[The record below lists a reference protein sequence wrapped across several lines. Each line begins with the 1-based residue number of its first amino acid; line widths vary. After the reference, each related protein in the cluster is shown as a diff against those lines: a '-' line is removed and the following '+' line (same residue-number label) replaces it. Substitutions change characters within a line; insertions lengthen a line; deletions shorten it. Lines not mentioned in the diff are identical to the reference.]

1 MKMTSFELLKNL
13 DIMSALTSYV
23 SFINEILFTVSK
35 ENATVLYFFNGS
47 PQGGRGGGKLSRTWG
62 RGWERGSFSPCSINL
77 SLNPSPP

>member
-1 MKMTSFELLKNL
+1 MKMTSFEFLKNL
-13 DIMSALTSYV
+13 DTMSALTSYV
-23 SFINEILFTVSK
+23 CFINEILFTVSK

-47 PQGGRGGGKLSRTWG
+47 PQGRRGGKLSRTWA

>member
-35 ENATVLYFFNGS
+35 ENATVLYFLNGS
-47 PQGGRGGGKLSRTWG
+47 PQGGRGGGKATSDLG
-62 RGWERGSFSPCSINL
+62 AGVGERKL
-77 SLNPSPP
+77 

>member
-35 ENATVLYFFNGS
+35 ENATVLYFLNGS
-47 PQGGRGGGKLSRTWG
+47 PQGGRGGGGES
-62 RGWERGSFSPCSINL
+62 
-77 SLNPSPP
+77 

>member
-47 PQGGRGGGKLSRTWG
+47 PQGGRGGGES
-62 RGWERGSFSPCSINL
+62 
-77 SLNPSPP
+77 